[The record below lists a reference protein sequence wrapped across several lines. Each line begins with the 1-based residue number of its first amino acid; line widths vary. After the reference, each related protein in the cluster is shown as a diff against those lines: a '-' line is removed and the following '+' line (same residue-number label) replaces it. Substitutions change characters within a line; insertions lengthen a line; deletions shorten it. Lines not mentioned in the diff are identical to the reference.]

1 MPAVPGYDPRT
12 QTETQRPGAPV
23 GGDTGAPAP
32 LDAAATA
39 RERRRLE
46 RLESGRREILDVAER
61 LFVERGYEGTSLEQ
75 IAAGCGF
82 SVGSIYNFFRNKDAL
97 YSAALERHAT
107 SLGTSFRA
115 SAEAAASGI
124 DKVVE
129 MARAAVH
136 DLRGHPRQARLT
148 LTSMGVDLDADVDRT
163 SFRAVLE
170 AYAEAIGEG
179 QRDGTVRAGNPRHL
193 AQFVGGLVLAQ
204 AQVDVEIRQAPDG
217 IPLEDFLDIVRGALA
232 RPAA

>member
-1 MPAVPGYDPRT
+1 MPSASGSV
-12 QTETQRPGAPV
+12 
-23 GGDTGAPAP
+23 PAP
-32 LDAAATA
+32 PDPAAAA

-61 LFVERGYEGTSLEQ
+61 LFVENGYDGTSLEA

-82 SVGSIYNFFRNKDAL
+82 SVGSIYNFFTNKDAL

-115 SAEAAASGI
+115 SAEPAASGI
-124 DKVVE
+124 DKVVA

-136 DLRGHPRQARLT
+136 DLRGHPRHARLT
-148 LTSMGVDLDADVDRT
+148 ATSLGVDLAGNADRT

-170 AYAEAIGEG
+170 AYAEAIAQG
-179 QRDGTVRAGNPRHL
+179 QRDGTVREGSPRHL
-193 AQFVGGLVLAQ
+193 AQYVGGLVLAQ
-204 AQVDVEIRQAPDG
+204 AQVDPEITEAADG
-217 IPLEDFLDIVRGALA
+217 IPLETFLDIVRGALA
-232 RPAA
+232 PRA

>member
-1 MPAVPGYDPRT
+1 M
-12 QTETQRPGAPV
+12 
-23 GGDTGAPAP
+23 
-32 LDAAATA
+32 AAA

-46 RLESGRREILDVAER
+46 RLESGRREILDVAEQ
-61 LFVERGYEGTSLEQ
+61 LFVEHGYEGTSLEQ

-115 SAEAAASGI
+115 SAEAATSGI

-148 LTSMGVDLDADVDRT
+148 LTSMGMDLDADVDRT

-204 AQVDVEIRQAPDG
+204 AQVDVEIRRTPDG

-232 RPAA
+232 RPAG

>member
-1 MPAVPGYDPRT
+1 MPAAPGPDPRPST
-12 QTETQRPGAPV
+12 VEARP
-23 GGDTGAPAP
+23 DPAA
-32 LDAAATA
+32 LDVAATA

-61 LFVERGYEGTSLEQ
+61 LFVENGYEGTSLEQ

-107 SLGTSFRA
+107 SLGNSFRA
-115 SAEAAASGI
+115 SAEAADSGI
-124 DKVVE
+124 DKVVA

-148 LTSMGVDLDADVDRT
+148 LSSMGAGVDPGANVDRT

-204 AQVDVEIRQAPDG
+204 AHVDHEIRGHADG
-217 IPLEDFLDIVRGALA
+217 ISLEEFAEIVRGALSS
-232 RPAA
+232 